1 MSPSEV
7 GTAAV
12 SFISRVCTLNLMTCV
27 PGTMRLMP
35 GARIRSE
42 TRPKKSCTPTW
53 PAGTMVVER

>member
-7 GTAAV
+7 GTAAA
-12 SFISRVCTLNLMTCV
+12 SFISRVCTLNFTTWV
-27 PGTMRLMP
+27 PGAIRLMP

-53 PAGTMVVER
+53 PAGTMVVEE